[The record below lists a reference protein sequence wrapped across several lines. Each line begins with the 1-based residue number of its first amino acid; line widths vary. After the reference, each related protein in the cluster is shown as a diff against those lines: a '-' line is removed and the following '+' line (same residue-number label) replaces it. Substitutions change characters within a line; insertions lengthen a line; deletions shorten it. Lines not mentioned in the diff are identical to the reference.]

1 MHSAEDFKTSIA
13 SFVCKQKVVDNYIL
27 YAFVY
32 VHLILEAVFVSK
44 ECALTEKKGMWM
56 VRLFLERVDCLHHV
70 WTFV

>member
-44 ECALTEKKGMWM
+44 ECALTEKKGM
-56 VRLFLERVDCLHHV
+56 
-70 WTFV
+70 